1 MQKIS
6 KLKYSLLGT
15 WLTAISYKLALELN
29 VIKERERERERER
42 DETKQKMI
50 MNQCALP
57 TEMSGRSRSTWN
69 HRERL
74 KSFDEIA

>member
-6 KLKYSLLGT
+6 KLKYSMLGT
-15 WLTAISYKLALELN
+15 WLTSISYKLALELN
-29 VIKERERERERER
+29 VIKERERDRER